1 MQQRKRG
8 QTKRRQAYTG
18 DTIIQQAPETAR
30 PAPQTTR
37 RPHNAL
43 LAAAERRR
51 WRRRIRLTLLGLLL
65 LLLLIGGAFYWQVR
79 AVAQEVVIPDVR
91 PNPSLASPML
101 GGANILLIG
110 VDERNGNPQE
120 GVRSDTLILLH
131 VDAAGRWASMLSIPR
146 DTQVEVPGLGLS
158 KINAAYYQGY
168 LRAEEFFGPGTTP
181 QQGGMALAAQT
192 VEDFLD
198 LRERGFESSQID
210 YTAQV
215 NFEGFAGLIDALG
228 GITIDVPQPIVDEA
242 YPTENFGV
250 TRIEFQP
257 GPQEMDGATALIYA
271 RTRHADSD
279 FGRARRQ
286 QQVLRAVVAEMQ
298 QRGWLGRV
306 AAVPGLLNS
315 VKGAEG
321 AAAPLLTTFPLD
333 RPDVLLGMLTLAA
346 GMDPADINQVR
357 ISPEFVGVS
366 QVGTNLLWDPAGIDE
381 RVDAFLTR
389 PSEASEAA
397 TVQVFNGTGVSG
409 LAGNMTSELEQV
421 GFAVTVAADAP
432 PGDYPQTIVY
442 DRHNKPLTSRR
453 LAERI
458 DAEVVAA
465 EPPPGLVSNADIVV
479 VIGADR
485 AGN

>member
-1 MQQRKRG
+1 MRQPERG
-8 QTKRRQAYTG
+8 QTRRRQAYTG
-18 DTIIQQAPETAR
+18 ETMVQH
-30 PAPQTTR
+30 PPQPR
-37 RPHNAL
+37 NAL
-43 LAAAERRR
+43 LETAQRRQFRRR
-51 WRRRIRLTLLGLLL
+51 LRLTLLVVLLL
-65 LLLLIGGAFYWQVR
+65 VLLIAGGFYWQVR
-79 AVAQEVVIPDVR
+79 SVAQEVVVPDVR
-91 PNPSLASPML
+91 PNPSLASPLL

-110 VDERNGNPQE
+110 VDERGGNLQE

-131 VDAAGRWASMLSIPR
+131 LDAGGRWASLLSIPR
-146 DTQVEVPGLGLS
+146 DTQVEVPGLGAA

-168 LRAEEFFGPGTTP
+168 LRAEELFGAGTTP

-192 VEDFLD
+192 VEDFLG
-198 LRERGFESSQID
+198 LRERGLGGLRVD

-228 GITIDVPQPIVDEA
+228 GIRIDVPKLIIDEE

-257 GPQEMDGATALIYA
+257 GPQTMDGATALIYA

-279 FGRARRQ
+279 FGRAERQ
-286 QQVLRAVVAEMQ
+286 QQVLRAIVAELQ
-298 QRGWLGRV
+298 QRGWAGRV
-306 AAVPGLLNS
+306 SAVPGLLRS
-315 VKGAEG
+315 VRGTEDDS
-321 AAAPLLTTFPLD
+321 APLLTTFPVD
-333 RPDVLLGMLTLAA
+333 RPDVLLGILSLAA

-366 QVGTNLLWDPAGIDE
+366 QVGTNLLWDPAGINE
-381 RVDAFLTR
+381 RVDTFLTR
-389 PSEASEAA
+389 PSEAREAA

-409 LAGNMTSELEQV
+409 LAGTMTGELEQV

-453 LAERI
+453 LARRI
-458 DAEVVAA
+458 DAEVIAA
-465 EPPPGLVSNADIVV
+465 EPPPGLVSSADIVV

-485 AGN
+485 ASQ

>member
-1 MQQRKRG
+1 MRQQERG
-8 QTKRRQAYTG
+8 QTRRRQAYTG
-18 DTIIQQAPETAR
+18 ETIVQPTPNNRREPQPRNAVLATA
-30 PAPQTTR
+30 QR
-37 RPHNAL
+37 RQFRRRLRLVL
-43 LAAAERRR
+43 LAM
-51 WRRRIRLTLLGLLL
+51 LL
-65 LLLLIGGAFYWQVR
+65 LLLLIGGGFYWQVR
-79 AVAQEVVIPDVR
+79 SVAQEVVVPDVR
-91 PNPSLASPML
+91 PNPSLASPLL

-120 GVRSDTLILLH
+120 GVRSDTLILLRL
-131 VDAAGRWASMLSIPR
+131 DAGGRWASMLSIPR
-146 DTQVEVPGLGLS
+146 DTQVEVPGLGTS
-158 KINAAYYQGY
+158 KINAAYAQGY
-168 LRAEEFFGPGTTP
+168 WRAEELFGPATTP

-192 VEDFLD
+192 VEDFLR
-198 LRERGFESSQID
+198 LREQGLGGMRVD

-228 GITIDVPQPIVDEA
+228 GITIDVPKRIVDEA

-279 FGRARRQ
+279 FGRAERQ
-286 QQVLRAVVAEMQ
+286 QQVLRAIVAELQ
-298 QRGWLGRV
+298 QRGWAGRV
-306 AAVPGLLNS
+306 GAVPGLLNS
-315 VKGAEG
+315 VKGGDAG
-321 AAAPLLTTFPLD
+321 STPLLTTFPID
-333 RPDVLLGMLTLAA
+333 RPDVLLGILSLSA

-366 QVGTNLLWDPAGIDE
+366 QVGSNLLWDPAGIDE

-409 LAGNMTSELEQV
+409 LAGTMTGELEQV